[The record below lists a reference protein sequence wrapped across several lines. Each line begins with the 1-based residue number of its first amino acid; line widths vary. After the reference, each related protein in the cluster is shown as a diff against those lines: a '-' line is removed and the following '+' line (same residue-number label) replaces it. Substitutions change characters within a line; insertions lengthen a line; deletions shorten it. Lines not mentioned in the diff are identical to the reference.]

1 MRIAA
6 TELLSPTDAREKTC
20 LIIFEMRNATTELFS
35 HTDPRGEMFLSST
48 KCVLLQTT

>member
-20 LIIFEMRNATTELFS
+20 LIIFEMRNAVDTPEKKQ
-35 HTDPRGEMFLSST
+35 M
-48 KCVLLQTT
+48 